1 MISLPLGVQQ
11 GCLYCCGCI
20 EGQGARQVAVL
31 KTAIHPLVFCTLWG
45 LYTRVF
51 VVESHSHTSCGL
63 GMRLNYIS
71 YLHTCTSV
79 QFCILTVST
88 SKERQK
94 VCSCN
99 FFLFQILNELWF
111 LHLMR
116 HDLDSPSSCMLI
128 CIHSSFVH
136 WSPSWIVFLCFS
148 QSVVLLSLLPRPIRI
163 GLGYKARYCCDIP
176 HLAMCICLV
185 HQADTGVTV
194 VHTGPWV
201 WVGATCGLSVWGQK
215 PPTAQLLHWEPG
227 IILSVYR
234 TDCW

>member
-11 GCLYCCGCI
+11 GCLCCCGCI

-71 YLHTCTSV
+71 CLHTCTSV

-136 WSPSWIVFLCFS
+136 WSPSWVVFLCFS

-176 HLAMCICLV
+176 HLATNACVYVWYIKLTLV
-185 HQADTGVTV
+185 LLLYTQDPEFELELHVDSQFEGRNL
-194 VHTGPWV
+194 PQ
-201 WVGATCGLSVWGQK
+201 LSSFIESQV
-215 PPTAQLLHWEPG
+215 
-227 IILSVYR
+227 
-234 TDCW
+234 